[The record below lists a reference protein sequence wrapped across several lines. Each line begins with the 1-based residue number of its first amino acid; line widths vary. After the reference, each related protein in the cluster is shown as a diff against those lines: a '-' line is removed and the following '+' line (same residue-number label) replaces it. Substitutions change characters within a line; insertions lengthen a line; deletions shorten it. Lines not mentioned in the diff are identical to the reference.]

1 MFSFYLPCFAL
12 FAFLFHL
19 QNYTAWAATPI
30 ALPCPN
36 YTFPDVICMTRYG
49 SLMPQGFNRTV
60 LYTIGFNDYYPQT
73 HVPDDPSFSTVAN
86 ASFLVWDP
94 ARGPEILGP
103 NPSVDSM
110 FTLPLIGHEA
120 PVYEPNL
127 NLFFFSALDPAT
139 PSQYVVDLNQNPPTL
154 SNRTANPPILLP
166 TGATYHAGLIYI
178 SGSTSTSTNTTTFTP
193 SINTLNAST
202 GNTTPLFNN
211 YYGYRFTTIDD
222 LAFAPNGDIWFTDD
236 FYATA
241 LSKTPSLP
249 QLEPAVYRYVPS
261 TGLIQLL
268 TDTLISPNGIAFS
281 PSGSTVYITDTP
293 TDSLTLHPPGSN
305 LSAPSSSYTPTFN
318 YIPWHHRTIYAFDVL
333 NNGTGLANKRAIF
346 LAQDRI
352 PDGIKVARNGY
363 IVTATGHGVD
373 VLDEEGVPL
382 VRVQTNFSVVNVAWA
397 GEGLRDLWLV
407 GIGGVARVRWNL
419 PGRELR

>member
-1 MFSFYLPCFAL
+1 
-12 FAFLFHL
+12 
-19 QNYTAWAATPI
+19 
-30 ALPCPN
+30 
-36 YTFPDVICMTRYG
+36 MTRYG
-49 SLMPQGFNRTV
+49 SLMPHGFNRTI

-73 HVPDDPSFSTVAN
+73 YVPDDPSFSAVAN
-86 ASFLVWDP
+86 ASFLVWDSV
-94 ARGPEILGP
+94 RGPEILGP
-103 NPSVDSM
+103 NPSVDFM

-120 PVYEPNL
+120 PVYDPNL

-154 SNRTANPPILLP
+154 SKRTANPPILLP

-178 SGSTSTSTNTTTFTP
+178 SGSTSTTFTP
-193 SINTLNAST
+193 SINTLNAAT
-202 GNTTPLFNN
+202 GTTTPLFNN
-211 YYGYRFTTIDD
+211 YYGYKFTTIDD

-236 FYATA
+236 FYAIA
-241 LSKTPSLP
+241 LSGKTPSLP

-268 TDTLISPNGIAFS
+268 TDALVSPNGIAFS
-281 PSGSTVYITDTP
+281 PSGKTVYITDTP
-293 TDSLTLHPPGSN
+293 TDSLTLHPPSPPTN

-318 YIPWHHRTIYAFDVL
+318 YIPWRHRTIYAFDVL

-373 VLDEEGVPL
+373 VLDEAGVPL

-397 GEGLRDLWLV
+397 GDGWRDLWLV
-407 GIGGVARVRWNL
+407 GIGGVARVRWGL
-419 PGRELR
+419 PGVELR